1 MKLVIMMIEIRIW
14 DWGIRLGDR
23 NLDLGLELEIGLGQG
38 IRDLDW
44 RLGIDN
50 GNGDSFEIWDLY

>member
-1 MKLVIMMIEIRIW
+1 MKLVIMMIEIRVL
-14 DWGIRLGDR
+14 DWGLRLGDQ

>member
-1 MKLVIMMIEIRIW
+1 MKLVIMMIEIRVL
-14 DWGIRLGDR
+14 DWGLRLGDR